1 MGSEVDA
8 PVTRAFVS
16 WDPGQWR
23 GEAAAI
29 GVDSGGA
36 GGHCGRRPVM
46 RRGQGAA
53 TAGSGGA
60 AR

>member
-36 GGHCGRRPVM
+36 GG
-46 RRGQGAA
+46 
-53 TAGSGGA
+53 TAGGG
-60 AR
+60 R